1 MALLLATA
9 LILIALTAG
18 LPVISTELRRQR
30 EEELIHRG
38 VAYTRAIRNY
48 YRKFGTYPLSLDQL
62 EEANHM
68 RFLRNRYKDPIT
80 GSDFRLLHLGEVQLT
95 FRPIAQPGAAAGAA
109 SSTNG
114 SGTGGVQS
122 SNNSTSPSPLVS
134 PSQMGAT
141 GGEFGG
147 GPIMGVASTSEKQS
161 FHVFNDKDHYKD
173 WLFVYSP
180 ALEQCGGLFTRP
192 FDGIQPSRNCAFPTA
207 PMPTPTVGGGA
218 APGVQVPPKTH

>member
-38 VAYTRAIRNY
+38 VEYTRAIRNY

-62 EEANHM
+62 EDANHM

-80 GSDFRLLHLGEVQLT
+80 GSDFRLLHVGEVQLT
-95 FRPIAQPGAAAGAA
+95 FRPVVQPGTVAGAA
-109 SSTNG
+109 SSTNA
-114 SGTGGVQS
+114 SGTGGGQ

-134 PSQMGAT
+134 LSQMGAT
-141 GGEFGG
+141 GGDSGG

-161 FHVFNDKDHYKD
+161 FHVFNDKDHYND

-192 FDGIQPSRNCAFPTA
+192 FDGIQPSRNCALPIA
-207 PMPTPTVGGGA
+207 PMPTPTIGGGA
-218 APGVQVPPKTH
+218 APGVQVPPKTQ